1 MNPIQE
7 AQDLRELIHYH
18 NEAYYVNDAPA
29 ISDQEYD
36 KLFQRLQWLEQNFP
50 ECFTPDSPTQ
60 KVGGRVLE
68 KFQAVKHS
76 VPMMSLETV
85 TDYTEQAAHDFHV
98 KMKETLGVEEI
109 DYCAEVKFDGLAVN
123 LKYENGILVQA
134 ATRGDKETGEDV
146 THNVM
151 TIKNVPKRL
160 LKANFIPDLL
170 EVRGE
175 ILMPLKAFEDLN
187 EQQREVGLAPFANPR
202 NAAAGSIRQLDSSVA
217 AGRRLEFYAYSV
229 ANHSFWGNK
238 PSHHSNTLNYLESL
252 GFPVFNM
259 FRTVSDGEGLAKFYR
274 TISDMRDKLP
284 FEIDGVVYKVDDFE
298 LQQKL
303 GFRSRE
309 PRWAIAHK
317 FPPPE
322 VETTVLD
329 IKLQVGRT
337 GKITPVAIL
346 EPVRVGGVVVT
357 HATLHNQDEVDRKDV
372 RIGDRV
378 IVRRGGDVVP
388 EVVRSL
394 AFKRETELPKFTIM
408 QPGVGCPV
416 CGSALTRHPDEAD
429 TYCSGG
435 YTCGAQRKRFLEHF
449 CGKKC
454 LDMNGVGEK
463 LIEQLV
469 DLDIVSYPHEL
480 YLLTK
485 ETLMDRV
492 DLGPRE
498 SDNVLEAI
506 QGSRK
511 TQLWRLLHGL
521 GISQVGESTARLLE
535 DKFGD
540 IATLRRATVEQL
552 SEIPGI
558 GPITATS
565 IFDYFNNE
573 ISNEIID
580 ELCRIGF
587 EFESNRVQVQTV
599 NEFTGKTVVITGK
612 FNIGKR
618 SDIEQAF
625 AKMGATVSGSVSKK
639 TYAVVCGED
648 AGEKLTKA
656 RELNIRIIYEDELT
670 KLIQ

>member
-1 MNPIQE
+1 MNPIEE

-29 ISDQEYD
+29 ISDVEYD
-36 KLFQRLQWLEQNFP
+36 KLFQRLQWLEHNHP

-60 KVGGRVLE
+60 KVGGKVLD
-68 KFQAVKHS
+68 KFQSVKHS
-76 VPMMSLETV
+76 VPMMSLQTV
-85 TDYTEQAAHDFHV
+85 TEYTEQAAHDFHT
-98 KMKETLGVEEI
+98 KMKEDLGLEEV
-109 DYCAEVKFDGLAVN
+109 DYCAEVKFDGLAIN
-123 LKYENGILVQA
+123 LKYEKGILVQA

-151 TIKNVPKRL
+151 TIRNVPKKL
-160 LKANFIPDLL
+160 MQTNFIPDLL

-175 ILMPLKAFEDLN
+175 ILMPVKAFQELN
-187 EQQREVGLAPFANPR
+187 DRQREAGLQPFANPR
-202 NAAAGSIRQLDSSVA
+202 NAAAGTIRQLDSSVA
-217 AGRRLEFYAYSV
+217 ASRNLEFYVYSV

-252 GFPVFNM
+252 GFPVFHM

-274 TISDMRDKLP
+274 TVSDMRYTLP

-322 VETTVLD
+322 VETTVRD
-329 IKLQVGRT
+329 IRLQVGRT

-357 HATLHNQDEVDRKDV
+357 HATLHNQDEIDRKDV

-388 EVVRSL
+388 EVVRVL
-394 AFKRETELPKFTIM
+394 EFKRETELPKFVIM

-416 CGSALTRHPDEAD
+416 CSSPLTRHPDEAD
-429 TYCSGG
+429 VYCSGG

-454 LDMNGVGEK
+454 LDIVGVGEK

-469 DLDIVSYPHEL
+469 DKDIVSYPHEL
-480 YLLTK
+480 YGLTK
-485 ETLMDRV
+485 EALMRDL

-506 QGSRK
+506 QKSRK

-540 IATLRRATVEQL
+540 IGKLRRATVEEI
-552 SEIPGI
+552 SDIPGI
-558 GPITATS
+558 GPITAKS
-565 IFDYFNNE
+565 IRDFFDDEIKNE
-573 ISNEIID
+573 IVD
-580 ELCRIGF
+580 ELYRVGF
-587 EFESNRVQVQTV
+587 EFESSRVQVETT
-599 NEFTGKTVVITGK
+599 NEFTGQTVVITGK
-612 FNIGKR
+612 FNLGTR
-618 SDIEQAF
+618 SEIEKKF

-639 TYAVVCGED
+639 TYALICGED
-648 AGEKLTKA
+648 AGDKLKKA
-656 RELNIRIIYEDELT
+656 TELNIRIIYEDELT